1 MTVTLSLRLIV
12 PPARRSGLE
21 RGVELPSEFF
31 FMLVTVTLIRLVK
44 ALVNIGKHTAMIPA
58 LGSTYIQMVL
68 WKIVSKIHSEQTRLQ
83 SCLRASLRERSSKF
97 TVDVVA
103 ARAVLA
109 AQALRKVSLLTT

>member
-12 PPARRSGLE
+12 PLAWWIGFE
-21 RGVELPSEFF
+21 CGVELPSEVFL
-31 FMLVTVTLIRLVK
+31 MLVIVTLIRLAK
-44 ALVNIGKHTAMIPA
+44 ALVNIGRHTAIIPA

-68 WKIVSKIHSEQTRLQ
+68 RKMVSKIHSEQTRLQ
-83 SCLRASLRERSSKF
+83 SCLQVSLRERSSKF

-109 AQALRKVSLLTT
+109 AQALRKVSPLTT